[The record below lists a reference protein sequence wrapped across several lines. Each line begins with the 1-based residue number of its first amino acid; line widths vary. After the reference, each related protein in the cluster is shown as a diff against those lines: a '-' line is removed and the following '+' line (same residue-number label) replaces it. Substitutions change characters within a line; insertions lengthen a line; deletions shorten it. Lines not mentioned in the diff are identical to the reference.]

1 MECVSLTGMVICLI
15 LVSLS
20 SGFSI
25 SLTFFTLAMA
35 VRGLHHA
42 GVSVNPHDFAPDQT
56 GSVFGIFN
64 AFAAITGFIGVYVAG
79 WILHSSNN
87 YWPYVFIFTAFQ
99 CIIGVIAYGFKGTTL
114 KYLYLFGK
122 NIKKGPKKPES

>member
-1 MECVSLTGMVICLI
+1 MAICLV

-42 GVSVNPHDFAPDQT
+42 GVSVNPHDFAPDHT
-56 GSVFGIFN
+56 GSVFGFFN
-64 AFAAITGFIGVYVAG
+64 F
-79 WILHSSNN
+79 
-87 YWPYVFIFTAFQ
+87 
-99 CIIGVIAYGFKGTTL
+99 
-114 KYLYLFGK
+114 
-122 NIKKGPKKPES
+122 

>member
-1 MECVSLTGMVICLI
+1 MECVSFTGMVICLI

-42 GVSVNPHDFAPDQT
+42 GVSVNPHDFAPDHT

-87 YWPYVFIFTAFQ
+87 YGLMF
-99 CIIGVIAYGFKGTTL
+99 
-114 KYLYLFGK
+114 LFLLLF
-122 NIKKGPKKPES
+122 NA